1 MKDESRKE
9 LDEIRELLRMAAVQT
24 AATAKGLDRHAEQFA
39 HDLKASRDEH
49 DREMK
54 EIRAQFKKMLERIA
68 V

>member
-1 MKDESRKE
+1 MKDDVRKE

-24 AATAKGLDRHAEQFA
+24 AETAKGAARFDRE
-39 HDLKASRDEH
+39 LKAARDEH

-54 EIRAQFKKMLERIA
+54 DIRTLFKKMLERIA